1 MLPPFLFILKTM
13 AKKTTTTDQFETF
26 EQFCK
31 MHTDADSTISLETIL
46 ILWEMHN
53 SNNNNQDKE
62 K

>member
-1 MLPPFLFILKTM
+1 M
-13 AKKTTTTDQFETF
+13 AKKTTTTNQFETF

-46 ILWEMHN
+46 ILWKMHN
-53 SNNNNQDKE
+53 SNNTNQEKE